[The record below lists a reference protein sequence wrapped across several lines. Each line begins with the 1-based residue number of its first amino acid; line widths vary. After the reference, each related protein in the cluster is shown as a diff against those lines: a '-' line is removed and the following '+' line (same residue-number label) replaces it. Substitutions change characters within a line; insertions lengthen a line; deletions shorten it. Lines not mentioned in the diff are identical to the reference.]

1 MRATAFLNHD
11 GRRAVEAAI
20 AEAEKRTAAEIVCAV
35 AAESGRYDRAESL
48 VGLGCAIVGLSLA
61 HAWAGGAAQWGA
73 APVPLGWQA
82 LAVALGFVL
91 GSVVASY
98 VHGLRRLF
106 VSAREMAE
114 ETGRAASA
122 VFAQRRLGSTRQQ
135 AGLLLYVSLFER
147 RAVVL
152 ADDGARAALGQAGVD
167 ALRDQ
172 MVAGLREGRR
182 AETLTA
188 AVRSAAERLS
198 PRLPPVPKNPNELP
212 NQVLLFDPRP

>member
-1 MRATAFLNHD
+1 M
-11 GRRAVEAAI
+11 
-20 AEAEKRTAAEIVCAV
+20 
-35 AAESGRYDRAESL
+35 
-48 VGLGCAIVGLSLA
+48 
-61 HAWAGGAAQWGA
+61 AQ
-73 APVPLGWQA
+73 
-82 LAVALGFVL
+82 
-91 GSVVASY
+91 
-98 VHGLRRLF
+98 
-106 VSAREMAE
+106 

-135 AGLLLYVSLFER
+135 GGLLLYVSLFER

-152 ADDGARAALGQAGVD
+152 ADDGALAALGQAGVD

-188 AVRSAAERLS
+188 AVRAAAERLAS
-198 PRLPPVPKNPNELP
+198 RLPPAPKNPNELP